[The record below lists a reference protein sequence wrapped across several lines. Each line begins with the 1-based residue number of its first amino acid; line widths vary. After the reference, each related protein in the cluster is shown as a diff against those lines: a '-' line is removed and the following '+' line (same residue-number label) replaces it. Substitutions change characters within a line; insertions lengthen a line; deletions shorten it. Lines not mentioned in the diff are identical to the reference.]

1 MHGSLVHEAAAK
13 TRLPKKFTLLFFFLF
28 FSEGIYSEL
37 PVLLF
42 LQVFQKAGFT
52 LSTRITAI
60 VC

>member
-1 MHGSLVHEAAAK
+1 MHGSLVHEAAAE
-13 TRLPKKFTLLFFFLF
+13 TRLPKNFTLLFF
-28 FSEGIYSEL
+28 SECIYSEL